1 MARLLV
7 TGASGYIGKRLCAMA
22 RVEGHQVVALGR
34 AAPGE
39 GIIFFSWSLGEPVPA
54 AALAGADALI
64 HLAHS
69 WAADTKAGEN
79 LNRAASERLAREAL
93 AAGVPR
99 FVFASTNSARPGALN
114 AYGRAKYAIEGRL
127 AALPGADDH
136 MVSARIAL
144 VYGGPPSG
152 QYAMMRKITALT
164 PLLPMLG
171 LDRQVQPIHLDEVC
185 RGLLTLAL
193 SRELTAP
200 FYVIGGEPISFARW
214 LKILRKVQTGGGLVL
229 IPLPLNLMLLACDIF
244 PFLPKERVLGLA
256 AAEPLDSRES
266 LQALNIVPADPLA
279 RLQQEE
285 ASDRRQR
292 GARFAALSGRGR
304 SRRPWNAIWARDWR
318 GQGFRPLGLSP
329 LLLKHPG
336 LIALVEPPANR
347 QANRLGPGPA
357 PGIAGHRGAWRDAKD
372 VHRVDVAG
380 LLVACDLLT
389 LPLRLFTARRY
400 Q

>member
-1 MARLLV
+1 MARLLI

-22 RVEGHQVVALGR
+22 RAEGHQVVALGR
-34 AAPGE
+34 ATPGE
-39 GIIFFSWSLGEPVPA
+39 GLTFFSWSLGEPVPG

-69 WAADTKAGEN
+69 WATDAKGGD
-79 LNRAASERLAREAL
+79 LNQAASESLAREAL

-127 AALPGADDH
+127 AALPGVGDRL
-136 MVSARIAL
+136 VSARIAL

-164 PLLPMLG
+164 PVLPMLG

-185 RGLLTLAL
+185 HGLLTLAL
-193 SRELTAP
+193 RRELTDP

-229 IPLPLNLMLLACDIF
+229 IPLPLKLMLLACDIF

-256 AAEPLDSRES
+256 AAEPMDSRES
-266 LQALNIVPADPLA
+266 LKALNIVPADPLA

-285 ASDRRQR
+285 AATDGGEARALLRYL
-292 GARFAALSGRGR
+292 GAMPTATMERDLSAGLERAGL
-304 SRRPWNAIWARDWR
+304 S
-318 GQGFRPLGLSP
+318 PLGLSP
-329 LLLKHPG
+329 LLLKRPG

-347 QANRLGPGPA
+347 QANHLAQALHLASQVIEAQGVTQKRPHLVA
-357 PGIAGHRGAWRDAKD
+357 
-372 VHRVDVAG
+372 AG

-389 LPLRLFTARRY
+389 LPLRIFTSRRY